1 MSCGE
6 IITIIIAALTLIVTT
21 YSFRYTIK
29 QHHQKKKEDFINMVF
44 EQLKDVAYYVYDIAN
59 NKNPSNKEY
68 LCVDRIRE
76 AEEKLTVGFTYL
88 YEYARSNNLKLMKI
102 AMDIN
107 PKKELR
113 DISFGYQFYRLNG
126 KFHDF
131 RESIVGKPKTA
142 EINDKLDQYCN
153 AFREFL
159 YFPIKH
165 AIKYL
170 NNKKIDEQT
179 ILTRE
184 NSFKENLVKLKTFC
198 EENKLL

>member
-6 IITIIIAALTLIVTT
+6 MITIIIATLTLIVTT
-21 YSFRYTIK
+21 VAFCYTIK
-29 QHHQKKKEDFINMVF
+29 QYHQKKKEDFVNMVF

-59 NKNPSNKEY
+59 NKNPSTKEY

-76 AEEKLTVGFTYL
+76 AEENLTVGFTYL

-102 AMDIN
+102 TMDIN
-107 PKKELR
+107 PKKEFR

-142 EINDKLDQYCN
+142 EINDKLDKYCN
-153 AFREFL
+153 AFRDFL
-159 YFPIKH
+159 HFPIKH

-170 NNKKIDEQT
+170 NKRKFDEKT
-179 ILTRE
+179 ILNRE
-184 NSFKENLVKLKTFC
+184 NSFKEDLEKLKKFC